1 MEISKSGANP
11 SAAAAT
17 SLIPTRGPRRATVV
31 ACSAGLVRDLIS
43 ACVSLR
49 SEKATLEGRL
59 ASAEAAAAEAE
70 ARASGGTALGGNRST
85 SPSQEMEGDFSAG
98 TRAGKK
104 RRDGGK
110 RGAVAGMGAAKVFG
124 QLLALGV
131 FGFLGPQSLEE
142 GRKVSRDWRDKCTW
156 DCWWVV
162 PLDRLLGA
170 AEGGEG
176 GPLERARKLV
186 GRRDGSRGSTHGVV
200 WRRRGLKRAFS
211 FFFIFVYVTIACMW
225 RWSELCC
232 LYFLR
237 GARVSARGT

>member
-176 GPLERARKLV
+176 GSLERARKLV

-200 WRRRGLKRAFS
+200 WRRRGRKRAFS
-211 FFFIFVYVTIACMW
+211 CFLHF
-225 RWSELCC
+225 RLCNH
-232 LYFLR
+232 
-237 GARVSARGT
+237 RVHVEVE